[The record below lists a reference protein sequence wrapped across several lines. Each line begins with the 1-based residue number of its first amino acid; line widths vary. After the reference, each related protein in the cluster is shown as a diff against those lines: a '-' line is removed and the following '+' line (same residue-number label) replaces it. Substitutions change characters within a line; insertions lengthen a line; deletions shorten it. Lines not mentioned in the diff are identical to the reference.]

1 MWVTIGCCFQEA
13 EDHHQEHVQQARC
26 PWLYCFLRWGEGT
39 MPDTEKRGFGLGQV
53 VDDKGAAQDQGGAPG
68 GPEDAEAE
76 GVLAAA

>member
-1 MWVTIGCCFQEA
+1 
-13 EDHHQEHVQQARC
+13 
-26 PWLYCFLRWGEGT
+26 